1 MQSDAV
7 GENTGGDI
15 SVLDLLI
22 TLLENIRLLILG
34 PLAMGFIALAAS
46 FALPQTFE
54 SVAVLRAD
62 LPWLAAR
69 DPAAAGASPAAMA
82 SLMTTAAV
90 LDPVA
95 SSLGLVKN
103 GDVEEGRLAL
113 QRQIKVAV
121 GKQDRLLTLTVTA
134 KDPVLAQKLAQAV
147 LLEAFEQSR
156 PKGVH
161 LQRLQAQLAATKDR
175 QDKAQG
181 ASVTLI
187 AAMADPRQRVSY
199 TAPDF
204 TGAATSNRGE
214 AARNYADILRV
225 SAEAQVQIAQL
236 ETELAGLS
244 SAQLVQ
250 PPTLPRQ
257 PVQPKK
263 SLMAILASLA
273 TGMLLLVFV
282 LVRQSL
288 RAAAANATTA
298 AKLARIRQLLVWL
311 RL

>member
-1 MQSDAV
+1 MQSEAV
-7 GENTGGDI
+7 GEDTGGEI
-15 SVLDLLI
+15 SVLDVLI

-34 PLAMGFIALAAS
+34 PMAMGFIALAAS

-69 DPAAAGASPAAMA
+69 DPAAAGASPAAIA

-181 ASVTLI
+181 ASVSLI
-187 AAMADPRQRVSY
+187 AAMADPSQRVSY
-199 TAPDF
+199 TTPDS
-204 TGAATSNRGE
+204 TGASAGKNGE

-225 SAEAQVQIAQL
+225 SAEAQMQMAQL

-263 SLMAILASLA
+263 SLMVILATLA

-282 LVRQSL
+282 LVRQSWHTAMADEETAFKL
-288 RAAAANATTA
+288 R
-298 AKLARIRQLLVWL
+298 RMQVLVGL
-311 RL
+311 RP